1 MGTEV
6 LARSRRR
13 GRGGATAESAGGTP
27 AEEQDVRRRD
37 SGGRGAFETWGRG
50 WHWARGLVY
59 DRGDARGLEGALQ
72 RATAGVA
79 P

>member
-6 LARSRRR
+6 LAGSRRR

-27 AEEQDVRRRD
+27 VAEQDVRRSG
-37 SGGRGAFETWGRG
+37 SGGRGACETGVRGR
-50 WHWARGLVY
+50 HWARGLVY